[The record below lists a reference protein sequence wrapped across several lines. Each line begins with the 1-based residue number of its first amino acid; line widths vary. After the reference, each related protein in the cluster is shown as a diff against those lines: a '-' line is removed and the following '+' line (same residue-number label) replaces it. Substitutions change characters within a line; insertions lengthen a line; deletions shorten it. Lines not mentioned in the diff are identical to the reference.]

1 MKLFT
6 SSQDTS
12 SNVMQ
17 NAGVEL
23 SEQELSAVS
32 GGCGGGCG
40 HQDPGLS
47 FIPGGQGEQGFGNF
61 GAGESFTVGESIGI
75 FYPLPRPCHPHHHHC
90 CRY

>member
-40 HQDPGLS
+40 HRERHFRRDAGYHFLLGVGNALERRS
-47 FIPGGQGEQGFGNF
+47 LYLQGNR
-61 GAGESFTVGESIGI
+61 I
-75 FYPLPRPCHPHHHHC
+75 L
-90 CRY
+90 CRER